1 MTIFFK
7 GQIVSFSDDPR
18 REIQAFIP
26 IIVAALQ
33 QSYPER
39 FPK

>member
-7 GQIVSFSDDPR
+7 GQILTTVGPEATKALLESVV
-18 REIQAFIP
+18 QA
-26 IIVAALQ
+26 LY

-39 FPK
+39 FFR